1 MAIPNY
7 AQNHK
12 PADLTELVGTQLF
25 KQVSMAQVAALL
37 RYCPTLTLTDG
48 DRLIVPGQTV
58 DKVHLL
64 LQGRL
69 QVFEDEPNGKPI
81 GHILQGECVGLS
93 SFVDRQPCHVSIVS
107 EGICRLLVL
116 DEERLTALTNTPTAV
131 SRNLL
136 LMLMNYLRNKAARA
150 PEPAA
155 APVPNNHID
164 ALTGLHNQRWLDETL
179 DRLILRAATDR
190 APLSLIA
197 VDLLDLAGLTEQY
210 GQEILDMSVCEF
222 AKTLSSSLR
231 PTDLIARHATGRF
244 VIMLPG
250 ANQENT
256 DMVSARIQEIVN
268 STKVVISEVCTL
280 PPMKI
285 VMGASTMSAFVS
297 GRKLVGDAFAA
308 LEQNRASLLA
318 VVAEPPTEI
327 TIDVDLESPAADVS
341 AIPPLET
348 QPVEATDSMVPALS
362 VAESLPTPPDETA
375 AEMAV
380 VTLSEGAF
388 CVIPT
393 PQATPAI
400 QAEDK
405 IVDSST
411 VTPEER
417 PDDPSHLAA

>member
-1 MAIPNY
+1 MATSNN
-7 AQNHK
+7 AQNHNT
-12 PADLTELVGTQLF
+12 ADLTELVGTQLF

-37 RYCPTLTLTDG
+37 RYCPTLTLTNG

-81 GHILQGECVGLS
+81 GQILQGECVGLS

-107 EGICRLLVL
+107 DGICRLLVL

-155 APVPNNHID
+155 TPVPNNHVD

-179 DRLILRAATDR
+179 DRLILRSATDR
-190 APLSLIA
+190 EPLSLIA

-210 GQEILDMSVCEF
+210 GQEMLDMSLCAI
-222 AKTLSSSLR
+222 AKTLSNSLR
-231 PTDLIARHATGRF
+231 PTDLMARHTTGQF

-250 ANQENT
+250 TNQENT
-256 DMVSARIQEIVN
+256 DLVSARIQEIVN
-268 STKVVISEVCTL
+268 STEVVIPGVCIL
-280 PPMKI
+280 PPMKV

-308 LEQNRASLLA
+308 LEQNRAILLT
-318 VVAEPPTEI
+318 VMAEPPMEVTV
-327 TIDVDLESPAADVS
+327 DVDPESAAAGDS
-341 AIPPLET
+341 AIAAVEA
-348 QPVEATDSMVPALS
+348 QQEEATDSMVPELS
-362 VAESLPTPPDETA
+362 VAESLPAPSDDTT
-375 AEMAV
+375 AEMAAE
-380 VTLSEGAF
+380 TLSEGAF
-388 CVIPT
+388 CLIPT
-393 PQATPAI
+393 PEPI
-400 QAEDK
+400 SVMHAEDK
-405 IVDSST
+405 VVDSST

>member
-1 MAIPNY
+1 MAIPNN

-150 PEPAA
+150 PQPAA

-268 STKVVISEVCTL
+268 STKVVISDVCTL

-308 LEQNRASLLA
+308 LEQNRAILLA
-318 VVAEPPTEI
+318 DVAEPPKEI

-341 AIPPLET
+341 AISPLEA
-348 QPVEATDSMVPALS
+348 QPAEATDSMVPALS

-375 AEMAV
+375 AEMAA

-393 PQATPAI
+393 PQATPVI
-400 QAEDK
+400 QAEDR

-411 VTPEER
+411 VTPEEH

>member
-1 MAIPNY
+1 
-7 AQNHK
+7 
-12 PADLTELVGTQLF
+12 
-25 KQVSMAQVAALL
+25 
-37 RYCPTLTLTDG
+37 
-48 DRLIVPGQTV
+48 
-58 DKVHLL
+58 
-64 LQGRL
+64 
-69 QVFEDEPNGKPI
+69 
-81 GHILQGECVGLS
+81 
-93 SFVDRQPCHVSIVS
+93 
-107 EGICRLLVL
+107 
-116 DEERLTALTNTPTAV
+116 
-131 SRNLL
+131 
-136 LMLMNYLRNKAARA
+136 MNYLRNKAARA
-150 PEPAA
+150 PEPSA

-268 STKVVISEVCTL
+268 STKVVISDVCTL

-285 VMGASTMSAFVS
+285 VMGAATMSAFVS

-308 LEQNRASLLA
+308 LEQNRAILLA
-318 VVAEPPTEI
+318 VMAEPPTEI
-327 TIDVDLESPAADVS
+327 TIDVDPESPAAEVC
-341 AIPPLET
+341 AIPPVET
-348 QPVEATDSMVPALS
+348 QQVEATDSMVPALS
-362 VAESLPTPPDETA
+362 VAESLPAPPDETA

-405 IVDSST
+405 IVDSSA

-417 PDDPSHLAA
+417 SDDPSHLAA

>member
-1 MAIPNY
+1 MAISNN

-12 PADLTELVGTQLF
+12 TADLTELVGTQLF

-37 RYCPTLTLTDG
+37 RYCPILTLTNG

-69 QVFEDEPNGKPI
+69 QVFDDEPNGKPI
-81 GHILQGECVGLS
+81 GQILQGECVGLS

-116 DEERLTALTNTPTAV
+116 DEERLTALTNTPTAI

-136 LMLMNYLRNKAARA
+136 LMLMNYLRSKAARA

-155 APVPNNHID
+155 TPVADNHID

-190 APLSLIA
+190 APLSLMA
-197 VDLLDLAGLTEQY
+197 VDLVDLAGLTEKY
-210 GQEILDMSVCEF
+210 GQEMLDMSLREI
-222 AKTLSSSLR
+222 AKTLSNSLR
-231 PTDLIARHATGRF
+231 PTDMIARHATGRF
-244 VIMLPG
+244 VIMLPDT
-250 ANQENT
+250 NQENT
-256 DMVSARIQEIVN
+256 ELVSARVQEIVN
-268 STKVVISEVCTL
+268 STEVVIPGVCVL
-280 PPMKI
+280 PPMKLVI
-285 VMGASTMSAFVS
+285 GGSTMSAFVS

-308 LEQNRASLLA
+308 LEQNRTILLA
-318 VVAEPPTEI
+318 VMAEPPTEV
-327 TIDVDLESPAADVS
+327 TIDIDPESPAAEVS
-341 AIPPLET
+341 AIPPVEA
-348 QPVEATDSMVPALS
+348 QQVEATDSMVPALS
-362 VAESLPTPPDETA
+362 VAELLPAVQDDNT
-375 AEMAV
+375 AEMAA

-388 CVIPT
+388 CVIAT
-393 PQATPAI
+393 PEPTPAI
-400 QAEDK
+400 HAEDM

-411 VTPEER
+411 VASEER
-417 PDDPSHLAA
+417 PDDSSHLAA

>member
-1 MAIPNY
+1 MWSVNDFELSGAW
-7 AQNHK
+7 
-12 PADLTELVGTQLF
+12 DLTE
-25 KQVSMAQVAALL
+25 
-37 RYCPTLTLTDG
+37 
-48 DRLIVPGQTV
+48 
-58 DKVHLL
+58 
-64 LQGRL
+64 
-69 QVFEDEPNGKPI
+69 
-81 GHILQGECVGLS
+81 
-93 SFVDRQPCHVSIVS
+93 RQ
-107 EGICRLLVL
+107 RW
-116 DEERLTALTNTPTAV
+116 T
-131 SRNLL
+131 
-136 LMLMNYLRNKAARA
+136 
-150 PEPAA
+150 
-155 APVPNNHID
+155 D

-197 VDLLDLAGLTEQY
+197 VDLVDLAGLTEQY
-210 GQEILDMSVCEF
+210 GQEMLDMSVCEL

-231 PTDLIARHATGRF
+231 PTDLIARHDTGRF

-268 STKVVISEVCTL
+268 STKVVISDICTL
-280 PPMKI
+280 PPMKV
-285 VMGASTMSAFVS
+285 VMGAATMSAFVS

-308 LEQNRASLLA
+308 LEQNRTILLA
-318 VVAEPPTEI
+318 VMAEAPTEI
-327 TIDVDLESPAADVS
+327 TIDIDPESPAAEVS
-341 AIPPLET
+341 AIPPLEA
-348 QPVEATDSMVPALS
+348 QPVEATDSMVAALS
-362 VAESLPTPPDETA
+362 VAESLPAPADDTA
-375 AEMAV
+375 TEMAV
-380 VTLSEGAF
+380 ETLSEGAF